1 MNVPA
6 VVLAAAP
13 PQWNGR
19 QLAGNW
25 DVIWY
30 YTALHARY
38 TVIAVV
44 LGCVLAL
51 PLAYLATRRRIAY
64 PLLLGVTNVIYAI
77 PALTLF
83 VLLSPWLGYLND
95 KPIIVAMAL
104 YTLVILVRNIVEG
117 IRAVPDPVIR
127 AADGMGY
134 RPLRRFVSVE
144 LPLALPGIV
153 AGLRLATVSTVS
165 LISVGA
171 VIGRGALGKMFTD
184 GSQRR
189 ITVEL
194 WSAMFAVIGLALLF
208 DLVIYVAGRLATPWM
223 RVGKARA

>member
-1 MNVPA
+1 MTLTM
-6 VVLAAAP
+6 LAASP

-19 QLAGNW
+19 QLSGNW

-38 TVIAVV
+38 TVIAVT
-44 LGCVLAL
+44 LGLVLAV
-51 PLAYLATRRRIAY
+51 PLAYVATRRRVAY
-64 PLLLGVTNVIYAI
+64 PVLLAATNIIYAI

-83 VLLSPWLGYLND
+83 ALLSPWLGYLND

-117 IRAVPDPVIR
+117 IRAVPEPVIR

-134 RPLRRFVSVE
+134 RPMRRFVAVE

-171 VIGRGALGKMFTD
+171 VIGRGALGKMFSD
-184 GSQRR
+184 GYQRR
-189 ITVEL
+189 IAVEL
-194 WSAMFAVIGLALLF
+194 WSAMFAVIALALLF
-208 DLVIYVAGRLATPWM
+208 DVVIYAAGRLATPWT
-223 RVGKARA
+223 RVRSARA